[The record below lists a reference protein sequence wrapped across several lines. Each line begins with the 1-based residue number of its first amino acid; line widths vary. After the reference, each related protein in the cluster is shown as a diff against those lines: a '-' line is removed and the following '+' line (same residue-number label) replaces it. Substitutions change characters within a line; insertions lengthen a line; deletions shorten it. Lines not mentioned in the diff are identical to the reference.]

1 MPGLPT
7 RFARS
12 MNSRFDSRAA
22 VFGLVA
28 IAVAAVLA
36 ERSAYAA
43 ETGLTLFEN
52 HCAPCHG
59 VDGKARTP
67 AGKKLGA
74 KDLSESKLGDEEIKK
89 QIREGA
95 KDPRGAEKMPSFKQK
110 VTSEEIEA
118 IVAYVKTFRSRH

>member
-1 MPGLPT
+1 
-7 RFARS
+7 
-12 MNSRFDSRAA
+12 MNSCFDSRAA

-36 ERSAYAA
+36 ERSVYAA

>member
-1 MPGLPT
+1 
-7 RFARS
+7 